1 MKRTDENEEWI
12 KEEEEE
18 LEEEELEKG
27 EGEKEEKKVEVVE
40 EELDEESE
48 KQQPLALRVI
58 KILIFYLAIG
68 FLGWNFFTFIF
79 SSSFCNIENVI
90 IKGNDYLSEDRIFY
104 KSGIQL
110 GENIFRLDLIKSK
123 DSLMQEPWI
132 KEVEVKR
139 VIPNKIIISIKER
152 KPAAIVYTR
161 EEYFSSTKEGI
172 ILTKIDRQ
180 EEKFDLPLI
189 LGLELGEIKIGKSID
204 RPEFRTALDS
214 INSAEVIL
222 PKKFCRVEILSPDDF
237 MICNKDDTLKVRVNG
252 PEGVLNKENLLREAL
267 EKIERE
273 KLLVEYIDIRFKD
286 SLVIK
291 LKK

>member
-1 MKRTDENEEWI
+1 VNIKLDDKDEERDIGEE
-12 KEEEEE
+12 
-18 LEEEELEKG
+18 
-27 EGEKEEKKVEVVE
+27 EEKKVEVVE
-40 EELDEESE
+40 EELDKESE
-48 KQQPLALRVI
+48 KQQPLTLRVI

-68 FLGWNFFTFIF
+68 FLGWNFFAFIF

-123 DSLMQEPWI
+123 DSLIQEPWI

-204 RPEFRTALDS
+204 RPEFRAALDS

>member
-1 MKRTDENEEWI
+1 MTDKR
-12 KEEEEE
+12 EEEEE
-18 LEEEELEKG
+18 LGEEEE
-27 EGEKEEKKVEVVE
+27 GEKHQ
-40 EELDEESE
+40 L
-48 KQQPLALRVI
+48 LAARVI

-79 SSSFCNIENVI
+79 SSSFCNIEEVI
-90 IKGNDYLSEDRIFY
+90 IKGNDCLSKDEIFY

-110 GENIFRLDLIKSK
+110 GENIFKLDLKKSI
-123 DSLMQEPWI
+123 DSLIQEPRI
-132 KEVEVKR
+132 KEVEIKR
-139 VIPNKIIISIKER
+139 IIPNKIIIFLTER
-152 KPAAIVYTR
+152 KAAAIVHIE
-161 EEYFSSTKEGI
+161 EEYFSSTKGGI
-172 ILTKIDRQ
+172 VLSKIDRP
-180 EEKFDLPLI
+180 EERFGLPLI
-189 LGLELGEIKIGKSID
+189 LGLEINELKIGEIIGK
-204 RPEFRTALDS
+204 PEFRTALES

-237 MICNKDDTLKVRVNG
+237 MIYNKNDTLKVRVNG
-252 PEGVLNKENLLREAL
+252 PEVIINKENLLREAL

>member
-1 MKRTDENEEWI
+1 MNIKLDDKDEERDIE
-12 KEEEEE
+12 KE
-18 LEEEELEKG
+18 
-27 EGEKEEKKVEVVE
+27 EEKKVEVVE

-48 KQQPLALRVI
+48 KQEPLALRVI

-110 GENIFRLDLIKSK
+110 GENIFRLDLIKAK

-214 INSAEVIL
+214 VNSAEVIL

>member
-12 KEEEEE
+12 EE
-18 LEEEELEKG
+18 
-27 EGEKEEKKVEVVE
+27 E
-40 EELDEESE
+40 EELDEEGE

-90 IKGNDYLSEDRIFY
+90 IKGNDCLSEDRIFY

-110 GENIFRLDLIKSK
+110 GENIFKLDLIKSK

-152 KPAAIVYTR
+152 KPAAIVHTR
-161 EEYFSSTKEGI
+161 EEYFYSTKEGI
-172 ILTKIDRQ
+172 ILSKIDRP
-180 EEKFDLPLI
+180 EERFDLPLI

-204 RPEFRTALDS
+204 RPEFRTALES

-252 PEGVLNKENLLREAL
+252 PEGVINKENLLREAL

>member
-12 KEEEEE
+12 EEEEE
-18 LEEEELEKG
+18 LEEEELEKE

-48 KQQPLALRVI
+48 KQEPLALRVI

-252 PEGVLNKENLLREAL
+252 PEGVINKENLLREAL

>member
-12 KEEEEE
+12 EEEEE
-18 LEEEELEKG
+18 LEEEELEKE

-48 KQQPLALRVI
+48 KQEPLALRVI

-79 SSSFCNIENVI
+79 SSSFCNIGNVI

-110 GENIFRLDLIKSK
+110 GENIFRLDPIKSK

-204 RPEFRTALDS
+204 KPEFRTALDS

-252 PEGVLNKENLLREAL
+252 PEGVINKENLLREAL

>member
-1 MKRTDENEEWI
+1 MNIKLDDKDEERDIE
-12 KEEEEE
+12 
-18 LEEEELEKG
+18 
-27 EGEKEEKKVEVVE
+27 EKEEKKVEVVE

-152 KPAAIVYTR
+152 KPAVIVHTR
-161 EEYFSSTKEGI
+161 KEYFSSTKEGI
-172 ILTKIDRQ
+172 ILSKIDRQ

-252 PEGVLNKENLLREAL
+252 PEGVINKENLLREAL

>member
-1 MKRTDENEEWI
+1 VNIKLNDKDEERDI
-12 KEEEEE
+12 EEE
-18 LEEEELEKG
+18 
-27 EGEKEEKKVEVVE
+27 EEKKVEVVE

-48 KQQPLALRVI
+48 KQQPLTLRVI

-68 FLGWNFFTFIF
+68 FLGWNFFAFIF

-123 DSLMQEPWI
+123 DSLIQEPWI

-204 RPEFRTALDS
+204 RPEFRAALDS

-273 KLLVEYIDIRFKD
+273 KLLVEYVDIRFKD